1 VEDLDNLFIDLI
13 QNQTTLNQFADF
25 MVGEAFNNLP
35 ELKQVELAIA
45 AQERQLKSNNRAFYL
60 PTVAFVADYDYPIA
74 TVNPGESLPIPD
86 LEINNEPTWNAAF
99 SVSIPIFAGGS
110 RKYQQA
116 QTKVGLFQLQDQ
128 EKDLRNLLELQVR
141 ANLENVNAAYN
152 NIRLTRS
159 AAKAAE
165 KNTAIVRDL
174 YRSGQVDVIT
184 LVDAQNAL
192 LSAQI
197 NATNA
202 TYQFMIDYFSLQRSV
217 GSYSYLA
224 TEAQRN
230 QWLQRFLNFK
240 NN

>member
-1 VEDLDNLFIDLI
+1 
-13 QNQTTLNQFADF
+13 
-25 MVGEAFNNLP
+25 M
-35 ELKQVELAIA
+35 
-45 AQERQLKSNNRAFYL
+45 
-60 PTVAFVADYDYPIA
+60 
-74 TVNPGESLPIPD
+74 PIPD
-86 LEINNEPTWNAAF
+86 LEINNEPTWSAAF
-99 SVSIPIFAGGS
+99 SVSIQLFAGGS
-110 RKYQQA
+110 RKYQQE

-152 NIRLTRS
+152 NIRLPKS
-159 AAKAAE
+159 AAEAAE

-202 TYQFMIDYFSLQRSV
+202 TYLFMIDYFSLQRSV
-217 GSYSYLA
+217 
-224 TEAQRN
+224 
-230 QWLQRFLNFK
+230 
-240 NN
+240 